1 MTMQKPT
8 PALLAQ
14 AHAAA
19 DLPGTLADA
28 TRSPVLARCL
38 EITALALSQPR
49 ADRYRP
55 LPAAPPARSQFAA
68 QPDHF
73 TPPRRDIKRASAGD
87 EDE

>member
-8 PALLAQ
+8 PALLAL
-14 AHAAA
+14 AHAAT
-19 DLPGTLADA
+19 DLRGTLADA
-28 TRSPVLARCL
+28 MRSPALARCL

-55 LPAAPPARSQFAA
+55 PPAAPPARSQFA

>member
-1 MTMQKPT
+1 MTMHKPT
-8 PALLAQ
+8 LPQLAQ

-19 DLPGTLADA
+19 RLRGTLADA
-28 TRSPVLARCL
+28 LRSPALARCL

-55 LPAAPPARSQFAA
+55 PPAAPPAQSQFLAH
-68 QPDHF
+68 PDHF

-87 EDE
+87 KDE